1 MFRAKQNTDQKQ
13 KNKNNVLNNNESS
26 TDECS
31 NQRNSIYQLNK
42 KQLSNI
48 EIFRYKIPSQD
59 ITPIISSEKRK
70 LDLKDDSFIHE
81 IINSDDDNKSKV
93 KGKIINLI
101 DDKIKNKNDFKIDKN
116 KSIKN
121 KLMSKNSLKKNF
133 NNTKDYLMDGLLK
146 KNIIKKNKRKNWI
159 NLNKLKLNDNIIQ
172 FFNPTITNRQS
183 NNLVINSKEMNKD
196 QDSNKLENISF
207 SEYKFKNIEEIK
219 NKNIEKILKIVNDNY
234 SYYNINNSIQNT
246 RQHYESSIYN
256 KFPYINKPKRTYTLD
271 NNLKLDK
278 INNKPNKNDKKLTLK
293 LYNSNNQRTYN
304 KKREKN
310 SSCDHGKLKFKN
322 SATHDFFRNNNFN
335 NIYFNTIIDFSKKKV
350 INRNNIQIFQ
360 INRSN
365 SLDSPHSMI
374 KIPNDKKDN
383 INKKIIEINEYNYKS
398 KLNDIK
404 KRMTSLIDKLINYIE
419 ILKEDK

>member
-48 EIFRYKIPSQD
+48 EIFRYKIQSQD

-81 IINSDDDNKSKV
+81 IINSDDDNKSKA
-93 KGKIINLI
+93 KRKIINLI
-101 DDKIKNKNDFKIDKN
+101 DDKNKNKNDFKIDKN

-234 SYYNINNSIQNT
+234 SYYNVNNSIQNT
-246 RQHYESSIYN
+246 RKHYESSIYN
-256 KFPYINKPKRTYTLD
+256 KFPYINRPKRTYTLD

-278 INNKPNKNDKKLTLK
+278 ISNKPNKNEKKLTLK

-322 SATHDFFRNNNFN
+322 SATQDFFRNNNFN

-350 INRNNIQIFQ
+350 INRNNIQI
-360 INRSN
+360 
-365 SLDSPHSMI
+365 LV
-374 KIPNDKKDN
+374 
-383 INKKIIEINEYNYKS
+383 
-398 KLNDIK
+398 
-404 KRMTSLIDKLINYIE
+404 
-419 ILKEDK
+419 

>member
-48 EIFRYKIPSQD
+48 EIFRFKIPTQD
-59 ITPIISSEKRK
+59 IPPIISSEKRK

-146 KNIIKKNKRKNWI
+146 KNIFKKNKRKNW
-159 NLNKLKLNDNIIQ
+159 N
-172 FFNPTITNRQS
+172 NP
-183 NNLVINSKEMNKD
+183 L
-196 QDSNKLENISF
+196 
-207 SEYKFKNIEEIK
+207 
-219 NKNIEKILKIVNDNY
+219 
-234 SYYNINNSIQNT
+234 
-246 RQHYESSIYN
+246 
-256 KFPYINKPKRTYTLD
+256 
-271 NNLKLDK
+271 
-278 INNKPNKNDKKLTLK
+278 
-293 LYNSNNQRTYN
+293 
-304 KKREKN
+304 
-310 SSCDHGKLKFKN
+310 
-322 SATHDFFRNNNFN
+322 
-335 NIYFNTIIDFSKKKV
+335 
-350 INRNNIQIFQ
+350 
-360 INRSN
+360 
-365 SLDSPHSMI
+365 
-374 KIPNDKKDN
+374 
-383 INKKIIEINEYNYKS
+383 
-398 KLNDIK
+398 
-404 KRMTSLIDKLINYIE
+404 
-419 ILKEDK
+419 